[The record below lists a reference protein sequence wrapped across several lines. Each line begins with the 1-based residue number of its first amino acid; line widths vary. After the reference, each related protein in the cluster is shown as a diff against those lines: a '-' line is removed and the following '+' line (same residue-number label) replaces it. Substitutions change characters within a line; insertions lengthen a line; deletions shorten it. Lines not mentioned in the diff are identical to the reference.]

1 MDFATHQY
9 GMIAD
14 RTGLVYHD
22 SVLLVSQDRALNN
35 VFEKKV
41 ANLIIVNTLS
51 QVEDFVKD
59 YEKFD
64 KVIVVCGSNF
74 TVGGCCAAI
83 KNLSLCS
90 RATLYIHQMHKSS
103 KKYEEEMAWFQ
114 SHGDIE
120 DPKLNYSWPYFNY
133 FKEPWE
139 DNYNLIA
146 TDPGQGVV

>member
-14 RTGLVYHD
+14 RAGLVYHD
-22 SVLLVSQDRALNN
+22 SVLLVSQDRAINS

-41 ANLIIVNTLS
+41 ANLIIAHTLA
-51 QVEDFVKD
+51 QVEDFVKE

-64 KVIVVCGSNF
+64 KVIVICGSNF
-74 TVGGCCAAI
+74 TAEACCAAI

-90 RATLYIHQMHKSS
+90 QSTLYVHQMRNSS
-103 KKYEEEMAWFQ
+103 KKYKEWAEGYVDF
-114 SHGDIE
+114 GDTE
-120 DPKLNYSWPYFNY
+120 DPKKNYSWPYFNY
-133 FKEPWE
+133 GKEPWE
-139 DNYNLIA
+139 DNYNLLA